1 MSAPASAAPAF
12 HLSDIGYRYPGAG
25 EALAGIGFDITAGE
39 RVAVLG
45 ANGTGK
51 STLLAIMDGLIFP
64 TSGEIVAL
72 GIPLS
77 EKALRDPEVSRA
89 FRSRVG
95 FVFQDADA
103 QLFSANVYEEIAF
116 GPLQLGLADDEVRDR
131 VEATIG
137 ELGLGRI
144 ADRAPFL
151 LSGGEK
157 KRVALASVM
166 AIDPDILLLD
176 EPTTGLDPRTQVW
189 LMEVLQHMHA
199 RGKTVV
205 LATHDLSFA
214 DEVVDRCIVL
224 SEEHRMVADAST
236 EDILEDEATLLAVNL
251 IHEHA
256 HSHGAAYHA
265 HPHAHGLGHA
275 HEHGDSQE
283 PDDAHQLGEE
293 AGDSSPRE

>member
-1 MSAPASAAPAF
+1 MTAPAPDGRPGVAATTPGSAPPAF
-12 HLSDIGYRYPGAG
+12 RLIDIGYRYPGA
-25 EALAGIGFDITAGE
+25 EDALAGIGFDIAAGE
-39 RVAVLG
+39 RVGVLG

-64 TSGEIVAL
+64 TSGEIAVL
-72 GIPLS
+72 GTPLS
-77 EKALRDPEVSRA
+77 ERVLRDPETNRD

-95 FVFQDADA
+95 FVFQDPDA

-116 GPLQLGLADDEVRDR
+116 GPLQLGLSEAEVRDR
-131 VEATIG
+131 VDATIDG
-137 ELGLGRI
+137 LGLGRI

-166 AIDPDILLLD
+166 AVDPDILLLD

-189 LMEVLQHMHA
+189 LMEVLERMHSS
-199 RGKTVV
+199 GKTVV

-224 SEEHRMVADAST
+224 SEDHQMVADAST
-236 EDILEDEATLLAVNL
+236 EDVLSDEATLLAVNL

-275 HEHGDSQE
+275 HEH
-283 PDDAHQLGEE
+283 AHGE
-293 AGDSSPRE
+293 

>member
-1 MSAPASAAPAF
+1 VSAPEPGPAGAPPAF
-12 HLSDIGYRYPGAG
+12 RLNDIGYRYPGAG
-25 EALAGIGFDITAGE
+25 DALAGIAFDIAPGE

-64 TSGEIVAL
+64 TSGEIAVL
-72 GIPLS
+72 GEPLS
-77 EKALRDPEVSRA
+77 ERALHDPEVNRA

-95 FVFQDADA
+95 FVFQDPDA

-116 GPLQLGLADDEVRDR
+116 GPLQLGLPDAEVRDR
-131 VEATIG
+131 VDATIDG
-137 ELGLGRI
+137 LGLGRI

-157 KRVALASVM
+157 KRVALASVL
-166 AIDPDILLLD
+166 AVDPDILLLD

-189 LMEVLQHMHA
+189 LMEVLEQMHVS
-199 RGKTVV
+199 GKTVV

-224 SEEHRMVADAST
+224 SEDHRMVADAST
-236 EDILEDEATLLAVNL
+236 DDVLSDEATLLAVNL

-256 HSHGAAYHA
+256 HSHGAAYHV

-275 HEHGDSQE
+275 HEHLHPHG
-283 PDDAHQLGEE
+283 PGED
-293 AGDSSPRE
+293 GSS